1 MAKQSFSPRTES
13 TKYNWFFNFSQ
24 KIGGYATKYN
34 LSAAEVQDVVDS
46 FEYFKYWFLYMVA
59 FKEYMLKVTAYKNE
73 VRDGVPAGS
82 TPSVPPTA
90 LPAPV
95 PPTATAPGGYAR
107 AIAMANSIKAKSNY
121 TVADGQDLNLEG
133 AEIIV
138 PPASTFKPVIKLVL
152 GNNGKP
158 ELKWTKQTGTSG
170 IHIFKKVTGGS
181 TSPTPSPIPGPGVGG
196 YVYLGS
202 DTQPDFTDNSPL
214 PAAGVSEQRCYVAT
228 YFVDDENVGQW
239 SEEVKITV
247 TGTI

>member
-1 MAKQSFSPRTES
+1 MAKQSFSPRSEQ
-13 TKYNWFFNFSQ
+13 KKADWFSNFAQ
-24 KIGGYATKYN
+24 KIAGYAAKYN
-34 LSAAEVQDVVDS
+34 LSATEVADVIAS
-46 FEYFKYWFLYMVA
+46 EQYFAYWFNYMKL

-73 VRDGVPAGS
+73 VRDGVPAGAE
-82 TPSVPPTA
+82 PSVPPTPLA
-90 LPAPV
+90 APLP
-95 PPTATAPGGYAR
+95 PPATAPGGYAR
-107 AIAMANSIKAKSNY
+107 AIALGNSIKEKSNY
-121 TVADGQDLNLEG
+121 TIADGQDLNLEG
-133 AEIIV
+133 AEIIL
-138 PPASTFKPVIKLVL
+138 PPASTFKPVISVVA

-158 ELKWTKQTGTSG
+158 ELKWKKQTGTSG

-181 TSPTPSPIPGPGVGG
+181 ASPSPSPVPGPAASG

-214 PAAGVSEQRCYVAT
+214 PAAGVSEQRSYVAI